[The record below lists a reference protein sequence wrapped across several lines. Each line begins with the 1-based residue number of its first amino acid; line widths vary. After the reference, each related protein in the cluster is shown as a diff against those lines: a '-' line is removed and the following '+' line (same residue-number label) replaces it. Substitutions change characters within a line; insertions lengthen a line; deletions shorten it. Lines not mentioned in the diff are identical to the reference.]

1 MDNWT
6 DISEFIGTKS
16 KLQCEGHYYNFYYK
30 TKNDKLPS
38 DSDLIFKKENENK
51 NDDLMK
57 HNYEKILNMEIERIN
72 NEKDA
77 KKIEEII
84 KHQGKIP
91 ELAANKDNKNNRS
104 RSLAK
109 NRNKKDQTTI
119 TSAAEILGYWPKREE
134 FDVEFLNDAE
144 LEIAEL
150 EFVEDDTEKDINLK
164 LNVLKVY
171 NAQLEER
178 EKRKK
183 YSIINYF
190 DILII

>member
-1 MDNWT
+1 
-6 DISEFIGTKS
+6 
-16 KLQCEGHYYNFYYK
+16 
-30 TKNDKLPS
+30 
-38 DSDLIFKKENENK
+38 LIFRKEKENENK
-51 NDDLMK
+51 NEDFMK
-57 HNYEKILNMEIERIN
+57 LNSEKILNEEMEKIN

-91 ELAANKDNKNNRS
+91 ELAANKENKNNRS

-183 YSIINYF
+183 YLKMF
-190 DILII
+190 

>member
-1 MDNWT
+1 M
-6 DISEFIGTKS
+6 
-16 KLQCEGHYYNFYYK
+16 KLN
-30 TKNDKLPS
+30 S
-38 DSDLIFKKENENK
+38 
-51 NDDLMK
+51 
-57 HNYEKILNMEIERIN
+57 EKILNEEMEKIN

-91 ELAANKDNKNNRS
+91 ELAANKENKNNRS

-183 YSIINYF
+183 YLKMF
-190 DILII
+190 